1 MKKFTTYLSDMA
13 FEDLAYLW
21 NEYASENGYE
31 QIHDSVEEFAANFD
45 VDSVALARMVFFGDI
60 RNWSDMVYLN
70 GYENFQS
77 CWNVENS
84 PIDIDALAQWMKETN
99 HSEYKE
105 WLDSIDA
112 DDFAEYLADELTDEE
127 LTDEELTELWSEY
140 VQEVDEDDLETN
152 GLPLNFDI
160 EDLANELMADWHQH
174 FDDFIKK
181 HI

>member
-13 FEDLAYLW
+13 FADLAYLW

-31 QIHDSVEEFAANFD
+31 QIYDSVEEFAANFETEG
-45 VDSVALARMVFFGDI
+45 AELARMVFFGDVK
-60 RNWSDMVYLN
+60 NWGDMVYLN
-70 GYENFQS
+70 GYGNFRS

-84 PIDIDALAQWMKETN
+84 PIDIDELAKWMKDTN
-99 HSEYKE
+99 HYEYKE

-112 DDFAEYLADELTDEE
+112 DDFAEYLADE
-127 LTDEELTELWSEY
+127 ELTELWGEY
-140 VQEVDEDDLETN
+140 VQEVDEDDLEPN

-174 FDDFIKK
+174 FDDFIEE

>member
-1 MKKFTTYLSDMA
+1 MKKFTEYLDDFSFD
-13 FEDLAYLW
+13 DLVALW

-31 QIHDSVEEFAANFD
+31 QIYDSVEEFAANFE

-60 RNWSDMVYLN
+60 RNWSDMVYLD

-84 PIDIDALAQWMKETN
+84 PIDIDDLAKWMKDTN
-99 HSEYKE
+99 HQEYKE

-112 DDFAEYLADELTDEE
+112 EDFANWLGGELTNEE
-127 LTDEELTELWSEY
+127 LNELWSEY
-140 VQEVDEDDLETN
+140 VEEVDEDDLEPN

-174 FDDFIKK
+174 FDDFIEE

>member
-1 MKKFTTYLSDMA
+1 MKKFTTYLSEMTFA
-13 FEDLAYLW
+13 DLAYLW

-31 QIHDSVEEFAANFD
+31 QIYDSVEEFAANFGTEG
-45 VDSVALARMVFFGDI
+45 AELARMVYFGDI

-70 GYENFQS
+70 GYGNFES

-84 PIDIDALAQWMKETN
+84 PIDLDELAKWMRETN
-99 HSEYKE
+99 HHEYKE

-112 DDFAEYLADELTDEE
+112 DDFADWLGGELTN
-127 LTDEELTELWSEY
+127 EELTELWSEY
-140 VQEVDEDDLETN
+140 IADVDEDDLEPN

-160 EDLANELMADWHQH
+160 EDLANELMVDWHQH
-174 FDDFIKK
+174 FDDFIEE

>member
-1 MKKFTTYLSDMA
+1 MNKFTKCLNDFSFD
-13 FEDLAYLW
+13 DLVALW

-31 QIHDSVEEFAANFD
+31 QIYDSVEEFAANFD
-45 VDSVALARMVFFGDI
+45 VDSVALAKMVFFGDV

-70 GYENFQS
+70 GYGNFES

-112 DDFAEYLADELTDEE
+112 DDFAEYLADELTND
-127 LTDEELTELWSEY
+127 ELTELWSEY
-140 VQEVDEDDLETN
+140 IADVDEDDLAPN

-160 EDLANELMADWHQH
+160 EDLARELMADWHQH
-174 FDDFIKK
+174 FDDFIEK

>member
-1 MKKFTTYLSDMA
+1 MKKFTTYLSDMTFA
-13 FEDLAYLW
+13 DLAYLW

-31 QIHDSVEEFAANFD
+31 QIYDSVEEFAANFETEG
-45 VDSVALARMVFFGDI
+45 AELARMVFFGDVK
-60 RNWSDMVYLN
+60 NWGDMVYLN
-70 GYENFQS
+70 GYGNFES
-77 CWNVENS
+77 CWDVENS

-112 DDFAEYLADELTDEE
+112 DDFAEYLADELTN
-127 LTDEELTELWSEY
+127 EELTELWGEY
-140 VQEVDEDDLETN
+140 VQEVDEDDLAPN

-174 FDDFIKK
+174 FDDFIEE